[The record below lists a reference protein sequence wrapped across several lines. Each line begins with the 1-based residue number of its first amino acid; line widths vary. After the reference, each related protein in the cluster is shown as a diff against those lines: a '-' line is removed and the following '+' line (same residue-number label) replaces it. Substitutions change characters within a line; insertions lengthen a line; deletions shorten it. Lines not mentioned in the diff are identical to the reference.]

1 MASEVLFVGESW
13 ASLGIHLKGFGIYTS
28 GEYDEG
34 GTPLIEALEQ
44 HGKTVTYL
52 RSHEVA
58 TRFPRSRDGLA
69 RYDVIILSD
78 VGADTFLLR
87 PETLKQSK
95 IIGNPL
101 RDIADHVAAGAGFL
115 MVGGYL
121 SFSGFAGNA
130 CYPNTVIADLL
141 PVEMLRGDDRLERPE
156 GVHPE
161 ESAAHAV
168 LQGIGDPWPPF
179 LGYQKLVAKPEA
191 EVLLTAGADPFL
203 ALGRHGQGRVAA
215 FASDCSPH
223 WGTPEFVG
231 WQHYGRFWSQL
242 VDWLADSR
250 G

>member
-13 ASLGIHLKGFGIYTS
+13 ASLGIHLKGFGMYTS

-44 HGKTVTYL
+44 HGHTVTYL

-58 TRFPRSRDGLA
+58 TRFPRSREGLA
-69 RYDVIILSD
+69 RYDVIVLSD

-101 RDIADHVAAGAGFL
+101 QDIADHVADGAGFL

-121 SFSGFAGNA
+121 SFSGFGGNA
-130 CYPNTVIADLL
+130 CYPNTVIADIL
-141 PVEMLRGDDRLERPE
+141 PVGMLRGDDRIERPE
-156 GVHPE
+156 GAHPAPAG
-161 ESAAHAV
+161 SHAV
-168 LQGIGDPWPPF
+168 LAGIDGGWPPF
-179 LGYQKLVAKPEA
+179 LGYQRLLARDGA
-191 EVLLTAGADPFL
+191 EVPLTAGADPFL
-203 ALGRHGQGRVAA
+203 ALGRHGKGRVAA

-242 VDWLADSR
+242 ADWLGQGR
-250 G
+250 T

>member
-1 MASEVLFVGESW
+1 MPSEVLFVGESW
-13 ASLGIHLKGFGIYTS
+13 TSLGIHLKGFGTYTS
-28 GEYDEG
+28 GEYEEG
-34 GTPLIEALEQ
+34 GTPLIEALER

-58 TRFPRSRDGLA
+58 SRFPRSREALA
-69 RYDVIILSD
+69 RFDTIVLSD

-101 RDIADHVAAGAGFL
+101 KDIADHVADGGGFL

-130 CYPNTVIADLL
+130 CYPNTVIADIL
-141 PVEMLRGDDRLERPE
+141 PVEMLRGDDRIERPE

-161 ESAAHAV
+161 RSAEHPV
-168 LQGIGDPWPPF
+168 LDGIGDPWPPF
-179 LGYQKLVAKPEA
+179 LGYQKLAARPDA
-191 EVLLTAGADPFL
+191 EVPLRAGDDPFL
-203 ALGRHGQGRVAA
+203 TLGRHGRGRVAA

-223 WGTPEFVG
+223 WGTPAFVG
-231 WQHYGRFWSQL
+231 WEHYGRFWSQL
-242 VDWLADSR
+242 VDWLAQGR
-250 G
+250 T